1 MSIKLDLEEVCKTSK
16 VTSILRSGLAKLVR
30 YISRFRYNE
39 VFSIYFIITEA
50 KPQFPLCAIQLA
62 FQLKLVEY

>member
-30 YISRFRYNE
+30 YIE
-39 VFSIYFIITEA
+39 VSLHRGFFHIFY
-50 KPQFPLCAIQLA
+50 
-62 FQLKLVEY
+62 YY

>member
-30 YISRFRYNE
+30 YVE
-39 VFSIYFIITEA
+39 VSFHRGFSIYFTITEA
-50 KPQFPLCAIQLA
+50 KPQFPLRAIQLA

>member
-30 YISRFRYNE
+30 YISRFRYIE
-39 VFSIYFIITEA
+39 VFSPGGGVLPNMGYIGMCGS
-50 KPQFPLCAIQLA
+50 KG
-62 FQLKLVEY
+62 

>member
-16 VTSILRSGLAKLVR
+16 VTSILRSGLSKLVR
-30 YISRFRYNE
+30 YNGFRYIE
-39 VFSIYFIITEA
+39 ILSIYFTITGA